1 MQTSPTMPGGQLTS
15 SPRRTIATYQ
25 TYPEAQRAVD
35 YLSDQNFPVEHIAIV
50 GEGVRLVE
58 QITGRV
64 NYWKAA
70 YNGAL
75 NGAVAGIIVGFIVGL
90 FNWVAPF
97 ASALALAAW
106 GFLIGLIVGAIVG
119 VIVYALSR
127 GRRDFSSVST
137 IQVDHYTLLADQ
149 SVADEAGRLL
159 EALPR

>member
-1 MQTSPTMPGGQLTS
+1 MQTSPAMSGGQLAS

-25 TYPEAQRAVD
+25 TYPEAQHAVD
-35 YLSDQNFPVEHIAIV
+35 YLSDQHFPVEHIAIA

-64 NYWKAA
+64 NYWKAV

-75 NGAVAGIIVGFIVGL
+75 HGAVVGIILGFIVGL

-106 GFLIGLIVGAIVG
+106 GFLIGLIVGAIAG
-119 VIVYALSR
+119 VILYALSR
-127 GRRDFSSVST
+127 GRRDFSSVSS
-137 IQVDHYTLLADQ
+137 IQVDHYTLLADE
-149 SVADEAGRLL
+149 SVADEAARLL
-159 EALPR
+159 ETMPR